1 MTDFIL
7 SSDLLYFGETRTESN
22 GSISGMTLQNVID
35 AIPYLELSNAEF
47 CAVYEAMEDGDD
59 VEFNGT
65 IFRRVYRRNQPG
77 GYIVNARGAR
87 RARRAVA

>member
-1 MTDFIL
+1 MNNFSI
-7 SSDLLYFGETRTESN
+7 SSDILYFGETRTEDN

-35 AIPYLELSNAEF
+35 AIPYLELTNAEF
-47 CAVYEAMEDGDD
+47 FTICEAMEDGSD
-59 VEFNGT
+59 VEFCGT

-87 RARRAVA
+87 RTRRTVA